1 MPIVQTVVEAD
12 AHTQQGGARYV
23 VERHTDHLGNQYMVG
38 PYLAQPG
45 FDYNARATQRAAEI
59 EQQLAEAEVDQE
71 LNSVAA

>member
-23 VERHTDHLGNQYMVG
+23 VERHFDHFGQQYMVG

>member
-12 AHTQQGGARYV
+12 GHTQQGGGRYV
-23 VERHTDHLGNQYMVG
+23 VERHQDHLGNWYMVG

-45 FDYNARATQRAAEI
+45 FDYDARATARVAEI

-71 LNSVAA
+71 LASVAA